1 MSELSFNIPF
11 HLVVCALNVSQL
23 YILSVL
29 AALVMYIIDCFN
41 NISNI
46 YIVHHISSIIVLSSI
61 LYFDIENISA
71 YSNILFYFD
80 LSAIY
85 VNLYVTIPKTI
96 VTRLAFILS
105 YVYIR
110 GYRIPLLIYN
120 DTNIP
125 IYFKWC
131 GYAFCI
137 LSMLW
142 IYKST
147 LKLYKCLK
155 HKII

>member
-1 MSELSFNIPF
+1 MSEISFYIPF
-11 HLVVCALNVSQL
+11 HLVVCALNISQL
-23 YILSVL
+23 YILSILV
-29 AALVMYIIDCFN
+29 ALVLYIIDCFN
-41 NISNI
+41 NISTV

-61 LYFDIENISA
+61 LYFDIENISE
-71 YSNILFYFD
+71 YSNILLYFD

-85 VNLYVTIPKTI
+85 VNLYVKIPKTI

-105 YVYIR
+105 YVYTR
-110 GYRIPLLIYN
+110 GYIIPSLIYN
-120 DTNIP
+120 NTNMP
-125 IYFKWC
+125 IYFRYS

-137 LSMLW
+137 LSMVW
-142 IYKST
+142 IYKSV